1 MHQEDEDST
10 STESISALT
19 KALQLSDSAEAE
31 QVGSILKVVDVG
43 NEDVMMMVM
52 MKDEDVMNDGDDK
65 ERR

>member
-10 STESISALT
+10 STESISALI